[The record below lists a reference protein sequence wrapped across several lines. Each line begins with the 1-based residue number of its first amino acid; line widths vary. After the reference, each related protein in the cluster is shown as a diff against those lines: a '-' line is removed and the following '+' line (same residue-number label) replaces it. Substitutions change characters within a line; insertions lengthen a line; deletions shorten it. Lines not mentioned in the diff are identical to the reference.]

1 MEQVMKVVEINSGFH
16 GSTGTIMLSIA
27 DKVRSMGNE
36 AYTFSELKS
45 KIAPTGHYFFGSK
58 IENILHRGISVLSGI
73 SGKGSKYGTKELIK
87 QLDTIHPDILHLH
100 NLHGWY
106 INIPML
112 FEYIKKNNIK
122 TVWTL
127 HDCWG
132 FTAQCSHFTME
143 KCEKWKTGCY
153 DCPRYKIYPYTLV
166 DRTKK
171 MWHLKKTWFS
181 NVENMVIVTPSEWL
195 SKLVK
200 QSFLSDYPVRVIN
213 NGIDLD
219 VFKPTNSDFRKEYG
233 IEDKKIVLGV
243 ASDWNERKGLDVF
256 FYLAETLPR
265 EYKIVLVGTNA
276 EIDKSLPEKIL
287 SIHRTQNQEELAKIY
302 TAADV
307 FVNPTREENF
317 PTVNI
322 EALACGTPIVTFKT
336 GGSPEILDAS
346 TGRVVAYNDI
356 LGLKNEI
363 IRVCTEEKLEQLSCI
378 ERSKLFS
385 ADSKYG
391 EYIALYNDLI
401 RRSVNR

>member
-1 MEQVMKVVEINSGFH
+1 MKVVEINSGFH